1 VAVVI
6 RAPIPELREGDRAL
20 DGAVGHYLARVLRLK
35 AGSTFVAFDLAGGR
49 EADAVVTGVDGDHV
63 RVRLG
68 PTREGIVSPGHALTW
83 IQGFAKGDK
92 CDAVV
97 RDATELGAT
106 RVIIAATKRSVVRLD
121 DGRAAARL
129 ARWTRIA
136 EEASRQCGRS
146 EAPRVEG
153 PLAWEDCLAS
163 VEPTHARFCL
173 WVRAPQPL
181 APALFDALAN
191 GPGLAFACGPEG
203 GLDDAEVESATSR
216 GWRATSLGPAAL
228 RTETVAAAV
237 LGAVRV
243 WSGLFG
249 TGVP

>member
-1 VAVVI
+1 MI
-6 RAPIPELREGDRAL
+6 RAPIPGLREGDRVL
-20 DGAVGHYLARVLRLK
+20 EGAVGHYLARVLRLK
-35 AGSTFVAFDLAGGR
+35 AGSAFVAFDPAGGR
-49 EADAVVTGVDGDHV
+49 DADAVVTGVDGDHV
-63 RVRLG
+63 RVHLG
-68 PTREGIVSPGHALTW
+68 PTREGSVSHGRALTW

-106 RVIIAATKRSVVRLD
+106 RVIIAATRRSVVRLD
-121 DGRAAARL
+121 DSRAAARL

-146 EAPRVEG
+146 ETPLVEG
-153 PLAWEDCLAS
+153 PLAWDDALAR
-163 VEPTHARFCL
+163 VEPAHARFCL
-173 WVRAPQPL
+173 WVRAPEPL
-181 APALFDALAN
+181 APALFEALAS
-191 GPGLAFACGPEG
+191 GAGLAFVCGPEG
-203 GLDDAEVESATSR
+203 GLDDAEVESAMAQ
-216 GWRATSLGPAAL
+216 GWHATSLGPTAL

-249 TGVP
+249 AGVL